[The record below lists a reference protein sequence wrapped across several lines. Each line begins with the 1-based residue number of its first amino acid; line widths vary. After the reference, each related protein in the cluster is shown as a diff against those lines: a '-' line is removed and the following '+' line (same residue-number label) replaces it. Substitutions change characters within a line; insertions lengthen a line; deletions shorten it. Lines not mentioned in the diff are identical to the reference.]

1 MTIRKDPLEGLDPAV
16 NSVLTDAARRQR
28 IRQLPRDEQVRARRD
43 AARKRIIYE
52 VPEVIQD
59 AIAEIAQ
66 QEGMSP
72 SSVVS
77 LLLAEGIRLYRA
89 KRVSFYGLKRV
100 SRSPRY
106 EWVLREDAAENVL
119 ANGLTSETEET
130 EPERGKALWT

>member
-28 IRQLPRDEQVRARRD
+28 IRQLPRDEQARARRD

-89 KRVSFYGLKRV
+89 KRVSFYGLKRA

-130 EPERGKALWT
+130 ERGKALWT